1 VISTGF
7 CWNIDSGDAP
17 PMTKTSS
24 RRQAMKNALL
34 PVTEVRLPRQLT
46 MVLDAVQMNGLS
58 VPERNAV
65 LLRLARLLMEAAG
78 VEVEE
83 GADDGR

>member
-1 VISTGF
+1 
-7 CWNIDSGDAP
+7 
-17 PMTKTSS
+17 
-24 RRQAMKNALL
+24 MKNALL

-46 MVLDAVQMNGLS
+46 MALDAVQMNRLS
-58 VPERNAV
+58 GPERNAV

>member
-1 VISTGF
+1 M
-7 CWNIDSGDAP
+7 N
-17 PMTKTSS
+17 
-24 RRQAMKNALL
+24 NALL

-46 MVLDAVQMNGLS
+46 MALDAVQMNGLGI
-58 VPERNAV
+58 PERNAV

-78 VEVEE
+78 VEIEE

>member
-1 VISTGF
+1 M
-7 CWNIDSGDAP
+7 N
-17 PMTKTSS
+17 
-24 RRQAMKNALL
+24 NALL

-78 VEVEE
+78 VEIEE

>member
-1 VISTGF
+1 
-7 CWNIDSGDAP
+7 
-17 PMTKTSS
+17 
-24 RRQAMKNALL
+24 MKNALL
-34 PVTEVRLPRQLT
+34 PVTEVRLPLQLT
-46 MVLDAVQMNGLS
+46 MALDAVQMNRLS

>member
-1 VISTGF
+1 
-7 CWNIDSGDAP
+7 
-17 PMTKTSS
+17 
-24 RRQAMKNALL
+24 MKNALL

-46 MVLDAVQMNGLS
+46 IALDAVQMNGLS

-78 VEVEE
+78 MDPEE
-83 GADDGR
+83 IGDDER

>member
-1 VISTGF
+1 
-7 CWNIDSGDAP
+7 
-17 PMTKTSS
+17 
-24 RRQAMKNALL
+24 MKNALL

-46 MVLDAVQMNGLS
+46 MALDAVQMNRLS

-78 VEVEE
+78 VEIEE

>member
-1 VISTGF
+1 
-7 CWNIDSGDAP
+7 
-17 PMTKTSS
+17 
-24 RRQAMKNALL
+24 MKNALL

-58 VPERNAV
+58 VTERNAV

-78 VEVEE
+78 VEIEE
-83 GADDGR
+83 GADDGQ

>member
-1 VISTGF
+1 
-7 CWNIDSGDAP
+7 
-17 PMTKTSS
+17 
-24 RRQAMKNALL
+24 MKNALL

-83 GADDGR
+83 AADDGR

>member
-1 VISTGF
+1 
-7 CWNIDSGDAP
+7 
-17 PMTKTSS
+17 
-24 RRQAMKNALL
+24 MKNALL

-46 MVLDAVQMNGLS
+46 MVLDAVQMNGLN

-78 VEVEE
+78 VEIEE

>member
-1 VISTGF
+1 
-7 CWNIDSGDAP
+7 
-17 PMTKTSS
+17 
-24 RRQAMKNALL
+24 MKNALL
-34 PVTEVRLPRQLT
+34 PVTEVRLPHQLT

-78 VEVEE
+78 VEE

>member
-1 VISTGF
+1 
-7 CWNIDSGDAP
+7 
-17 PMTKTSS
+17 
-24 RRQAMKNALL
+24 MKNALL

-46 MVLDAVQMNGLS
+46 MTLEAVQTNGLS

-65 LLRLARLLMEAAG
+65 LSRLARLLMEAAG
-78 VEVEE
+78 VKE

>member
-1 VISTGF
+1 
-7 CWNIDSGDAP
+7 
-17 PMTKTSS
+17 
-24 RRQAMKNALL
+24 MKNALL

-46 MVLDAVQMNGLS
+46 IALDAVQMNGLS
-58 VPERNAV
+58 VPERSAV

-78 VEVEE
+78 VELEE

>member
-1 VISTGF
+1 
-7 CWNIDSGDAP
+7 
-17 PMTKTSS
+17 
-24 RRQAMKNALL
+24 MKNALL

-78 VEVEE
+78 VEIEE

>member
-1 VISTGF
+1 
-7 CWNIDSGDAP
+7 
-17 PMTKTSS
+17 
-24 RRQAMKNALL
+24 MKNALL

-58 VPERNAV
+58 VAERNAV

-78 VEVEE
+78 VEIEE

>member
-1 VISTGF
+1 
-7 CWNIDSGDAP
+7 
-17 PMTKTSS
+17 
-24 RRQAMKNALL
+24 MKNALL

-58 VPERNAV
+58 VTERNAV
-65 LLRLARLLMEAAG
+65 LLRLTRLLVEAAN

>member
-1 VISTGF
+1 
-7 CWNIDSGDAP
+7 
-17 PMTKTSS
+17 M
-24 RRQAMKNALL
+24 RNALL

-46 MVLDAVQMNGLS
+46 MALDAVQMNGLS

-78 VEVEE
+78 VEIEE

>member
-1 VISTGF
+1 
-7 CWNIDSGDAP
+7 
-17 PMTKTSS
+17 
-24 RRQAMKNALL
+24 MKNALL

-46 MVLDAVQMNGLS
+46 MALDAVQMNGLS
-58 VPERNAV
+58 VPERNVV

>member
-1 VISTGF
+1 
-7 CWNIDSGDAP
+7 
-17 PMTKTSS
+17 
-24 RRQAMKNALL
+24 MKNALL

>member
-1 VISTGF
+1 
-7 CWNIDSGDAP
+7 
-17 PMTKTSS
+17 
-24 RRQAMKNALL
+24 MKNALL

-58 VPERNAV
+58 VTERNAV

>member
-1 VISTGF
+1 
-7 CWNIDSGDAP
+7 
-17 PMTKTSS
+17 
-24 RRQAMKNALL
+24 MKNALL

-46 MVLDAVQMNGLS
+46 MALDAVQMNGLS
-58 VPERNAV
+58 VPERNAA

-83 GADDGR
+83 GADDGW

>member
-1 VISTGF
+1 
-7 CWNIDSGDAP
+7 
-17 PMTKTSS
+17 
-24 RRQAMKNALL
+24 MKNALL

-46 MVLDAVQMNGLS
+46 MALEAVQMNGLS

-65 LLRLARLLMEAAG
+65 LLRLARLLTEAAG

>member
-1 VISTGF
+1 
-7 CWNIDSGDAP
+7 
-17 PMTKTSS
+17 
-24 RRQAMKNALL
+24 MKNALL

-46 MVLDAVQMNGLS
+46 MVLDPVQMNGLS

-83 GADDGR
+83 AADDGR

>member
-1 VISTGF
+1 
-7 CWNIDSGDAP
+7 
-17 PMTKTSS
+17 
-24 RRQAMKNALL
+24 MKNALL

-46 MVLDAVQMNGLS
+46 MALDAVQMNGLGI
-58 VPERNAV
+58 PERKAV

>member
-1 VISTGF
+1 
-7 CWNIDSGDAP
+7 
-17 PMTKTSS
+17 
-24 RRQAMKNALL
+24 MKNALL

-46 MVLDAVQMNGLS
+46 MVLDAVQMNGLGI
-58 VPERNAV
+58 PERNAV

-78 VEVEE
+78 VEE

>member
-1 VISTGF
+1 
-7 CWNIDSGDAP
+7 
-17 PMTKTSS
+17 
-24 RRQAMKNALL
+24 MKNALL

-46 MVLDAVQMNGLS
+46 MALDAVQMNGLS

-78 VEVEE
+78 VEE

>member
-1 VISTGF
+1 
-7 CWNIDSGDAP
+7 
-17 PMTKTSS
+17 
-24 RRQAMKNALL
+24 MKNALL

-46 MVLDAVQMNGLS
+46 MALDAVQMNGLS
-58 VPERNAV
+58 VPERSAV

-83 GADDGR
+83 GADDRR

>member
-1 VISTGF
+1 
-7 CWNIDSGDAP
+7 
-17 PMTKTSS
+17 
-24 RRQAMKNALL
+24 MKNALL
-34 PVTEVRLPRQLT
+34 PITEVRLPRQLT
-46 MVLDAVQMNGLS
+46 MVLDAVQMNGLN

-78 VEVEE
+78 VEIEE

>member
-1 VISTGF
+1 
-7 CWNIDSGDAP
+7 
-17 PMTKTSS
+17 
-24 RRQAMKNALL
+24 MKNALL

-46 MVLDAVQMNGLS
+46 MVLDPVQMNGLS

>member
-1 VISTGF
+1 
-7 CWNIDSGDAP
+7 
-17 PMTKTSS
+17 
-24 RRQAMKNALL
+24 MKNALL

-46 MVLDAVQMNGLS
+46 IALDAVQMNGLS
-58 VPERNAV
+58 VPERSAV

>member
-1 VISTGF
+1 M
-7 CWNIDSGDAP
+7 N
-17 PMTKTSS
+17 
-24 RRQAMKNALL
+24 NALL

-58 VPERNAV
+58 VTERNAV

-78 VEVEE
+78 VEIEE

>member
-1 VISTGF
+1 
-7 CWNIDSGDAP
+7 
-17 PMTKTSS
+17 
-24 RRQAMKNALL
+24 MKNALL
-34 PVTEVRLPRQLT
+34 PVTEVRLPHQLT

-78 VEVEE
+78 VEIEE

>member
-1 VISTGF
+1 
-7 CWNIDSGDAP
+7 
-17 PMTKTSS
+17 
-24 RRQAMKNALL
+24 MKNALL

-46 MVLDAVQMNGLS
+46 MALGAVQMNGLS

>member
-1 VISTGF
+1 
-7 CWNIDSGDAP
+7 
-17 PMTKTSS
+17 
-24 RRQAMKNALL
+24 MKNALL

-46 MVLDAVQMNGLS
+46 MALDAVQMNRLS